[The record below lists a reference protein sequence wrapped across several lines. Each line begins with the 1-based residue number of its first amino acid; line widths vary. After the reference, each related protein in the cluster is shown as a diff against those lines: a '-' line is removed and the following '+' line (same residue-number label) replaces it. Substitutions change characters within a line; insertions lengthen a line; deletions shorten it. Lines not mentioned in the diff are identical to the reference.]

1 MKKKTKM
8 DKRRRKKKKEKGKRT
23 KSSPLLS
30 LSSAFLFKGNKHV
43 RKPFVLSPLCTLTAY
58 QLMTRAGKKW
68 GVKLKKGREK
78 GKHSCC
84 GLSLSSL
91 PTSLHPPKGG
101 KEKKMRKRGEKKS
114 TRRHRRR
121 DSFTTHTRPK
131 RRRGAAYC
139 LRRRAL
145 TSSIASS
152 ETSVAWTS
160 QPIPT
165 KERRRLSLVEG

>member
-84 GLSLSSL
+84 GLSLP
-91 PTSLHPPKGG
+91 PTPLSNPPKGG